1 SLHHYIIT
9 SLNRLTLLLLTL
21 LLPILSMAQSQA
33 PQSTRP
39 KIGLV
44 LSGGGAKG
52 LAHVGVLKVLEEV
65 GLQPDYITGTSM
77 GSIIGGL
84 YALGY
89 SAADLEQLI
98 RTQDWALVMSDR
110 IALNEVLIEEKPFF
124 KNAFLELPLENGAVK
139 APSGLIQG
147 QQIELLLAELAL
159 PAYQIESFDELPI
172 PFSCMAADVI
182 KGEIVELDQG
192 FLPDALRTSMAIPTV
207 FTAIRRDSMVLV
219 DGGLIRNFPVQEV
232 VDMGADIVIG
242 VYAGAINSA
251 YEDIQS
257 FSDILFQS
265 GFLLS
270 IKDYQKQLPLVDYYI
285 EPDLAEESAADFQ
298 NFDSLMILGEIA
310 ARQQF
315 DQFLKLADSINN
327 LGPTP
332 TLLELDPIDSL
343 YVHVVEASGN
353 HEISKQEI
361 LRFARPIAE
370 AYATRADIREVV
382 QSLYGTD
389 LFSKVN
395 YQLRRDGELNVLNL
409 RVVEKTANLM
419 RASVIYDSYNN
430 AGALVALTARNK
442 VLPSSRAMLI
452 AKISDQYAANI
463 SLLKYIGRAQRSALY
478 GEFGIQKNEI
488 PIYDLGNVT
497 SRYRITEFPL
507 QLRWQRRLQ
516 NNTLVKLGTRTNWL
530 FTSPITGVG
539 TQVFDRVRYRSS
551 SLYAG
556 LEHNSLNRNVFPS
569 KGTRFNFEA
578 HWTFDD
584 DFNFDLI
591 DAAGPLPFETV
602 AAEQYVRFHLNF
614 ESWVPLSLKSSLKIN
629 PFAGLVF
636 NADNSFADFYLLGGP
651 EVTTSR
657 SLPFLGL
664 DANELPARLAYG
676 IAIGYQH
683 FFTPDWMYSI
693 DLNTVQATT
702 PANLESTGEE
712 EFFLGGAGFSLG
724 YRSIIGPLK
733 FTLMVPFGTQ
743 GELNDNLRS
752 YFTFGYR
759 F

>member
-1 SLHHYIIT
+1 MFFI
-9 SLNRLTLLLLTL
+9 
-21 LLPILSMAQSQA
+21 PILSYGQTSEA
-33 PQSTRP
+33 PANRP

-89 SAADLEQLI
+89 SAAELEQLI

-124 KNAFLELPLENGAVK
+124 KNAFLELPLENGGVK

-147 QQIELLLAELAL
+147 QQIELLLTELSL
-159 PAYQIESFDELPI
+159 SAYQIESFDQLPI

-182 KGEIVELDQG
+182 KGEVIELDKG

-207 FTAIRRDSMVLV
+207 FTAVRRDSMVLV

-232 VDMGADIVIG
+232 VDMGAEIVIG
-242 VYAGAINSA
+242 VYAGAINSDF
-251 YEDIQS
+251 EDIQS

-270 IKDYQKQLPLVDYYI
+270 IKDYQEQLPMVDYYI
-285 EPDLAEESAADFQ
+285 EPDLADESAADFQ
-298 NFDSLMILGEIA
+298 NYDSLMIIGEVA
-310 ARQQF
+310 ARQQY
-315 DQFLKLADSINN
+315 DQLLQLADSLNA
-327 LGPTP
+327 LGSSPS
-332 TLLELDPIDSL
+332 LSKLDPIDSL
-343 YVHVVEASGN
+343 YIHVVEVSGQQ
-353 HEISKQEI
+353 HISKQEI
-361 LRFARPIAE
+361 LRFARPIFGE
-370 AYATRADIREVV
+370 FATREDIRQVV

-395 YQLRRDGELNVLNL
+395 YQLQRDGELNVLTL
-409 RVVEKTANLM
+409 RVKEKTTNLM
-419 RASVIYDSYNN
+419 RASLIYDSYNN
-430 AGALVALTARNK
+430 AGALIALTARNK

-452 AKISDQYAANI
+452 AKFSDQYAASL
-463 SLLKYIGRAQRSALY
+463 SLLKYIGKAQRSALY

-488 PIYDLGNVT
+488 PVYELGNVT

-507 QLRWQRRLQ
+507 QLRWQRRIQ
-516 NNTLVKLGTRTNWL
+516 NNTLLQLGTRTNWL
-530 FTSPITGVG
+530 FTAPITGVG
-539 TQVFDRVRYRSS
+539 TQVFDQVRYRASS
-551 SLYAG
+551 IYAG
-556 LEHNSLNRNVFPS
+556 LEHNSLDRNVFPS
-569 KGTRFNFEA
+569 KGTRFNFET

-584 DFNFDLI
+584 QFDYDLI
-591 DAAGPLPFETV
+591 DATSPIPFAT

-614 ESWVPLSLKSSLKIN
+614 ESWLPLSFKSSLKIN

-636 NADNSFADFYLLGGP
+636 NADNSFADFYVLGGP
-651 EVTTSR
+651 EVTNNR
-657 SLPFLGL
+657 SLPFVGL
-664 DANELPARLAYG
+664 DPNELPTRLAYG
-676 IAIGYQH
+676 FALGYQH
-683 FFTPDWMYSI
+683 FFKADWMYSL
-693 DLNTVQATT
+693 DLNAAQVTT
-702 PANLESTGEE
+702 PPNLENANEV
-712 EFFLGGAGFSLG
+712 EFFLGGLGLSLG
-724 YRSIIGPLK
+724 YRSILGPLK
-733 FTLMVPFGTQ
+733 FTLMLPFGTQ
-743 GELNDNLRS
+743 GEINEDIRS